1 MTFGDGLP
9 DVSRETSARLAVLA
23 ALLRKWNP
31 AINLVAPSTLE
42 ELEERH
48 MADSLQLVALAP
60 PAPAHWADFGSGGGF
75 PGLVVAAALAE
86 RAPAARVTLVDSDR
100 RKASFLR
107 TAAREM
113 GLDVTVRAERAEAIA
128 PLGADVVSARAL
140 APLRT
145 LLGLA
150 ERHMAPGGCAL
161 FPKGARAQ
169 EEIEAARKQW
179 RFVLESHMSRTDP
192 QARVLAVREIT
203 RA

>member
-1 MTFGDGLP
+1 
-9 DVSRETSARLAVLA
+9 VLAV
-23 ALLRKWNP
+23 LLRKWNP
-31 AINLVAPSTLE
+31 AINLVAPSTLD

-48 MADSLQLVALAP
+48 IADSLQLVSLAP
-60 PAPAHWADFGSGGGF
+60 PGPKHWADLGSGGGF
-75 PGLVVAAALAE
+75 PGLVVAAVLAE
-86 RAPAARVTLVDSDR
+86 RAPAARVTLVESDR

-107 TAAREM
+107 TAARGM

-128 PLGADVVSARAL
+128 PLGAEVVSARAL
-140 APLRT
+140 APLHT

-150 ERHMAPGGCAL
+150 ERHMAAGGLAL

-169 EEIEAARKQW
+169 EEIEVARKQW

-192 QARVLAVREIT
+192 QASVLVVREIT